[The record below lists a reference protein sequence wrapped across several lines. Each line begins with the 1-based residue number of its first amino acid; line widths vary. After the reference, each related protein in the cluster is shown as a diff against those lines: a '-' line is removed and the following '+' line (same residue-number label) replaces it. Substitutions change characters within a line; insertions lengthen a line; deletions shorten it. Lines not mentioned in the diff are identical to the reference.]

1 MYFLSFHWN
10 YKLYKIN
17 THLLFIYMI
26 WFKSLTNEVI
36 SVYVL
41 LSDCTVI
48 LPPQIKIIQSSS
60 LNGQY
65 KIHFLNFLLN

>member
-1 MYFLSFHWN
+1 
-10 YKLYKIN
+10 
-17 THLLFIYMI
+17 MI

-65 KIHFLNFLLN
+65 KIHFLNFFIELL